1 MRKKVSVFIDGK
13 EIRAEEGKNILQVA
27 IENDIHI
34 PHFCYHE
41 DMEVEANCRAC
52 LILLEDS
59 KRIETSCTVPATE
72 GLRVH
77 TTSPKVERL
86 RKKNMELLLASHR
99 KLCPK
104 CQKGEW
110 CKAADE
116 IDKYHIPEN
125 HYVRRKVGRAIH
137 KMGTAAEFDP
147 ELCIACNK
155 CVKAC
160 ERIGVNFLELSGKN
174 TKTRVDYNKD
184 PKVDCIYC
192 GQCTVVCPVNAIRE
206 QGHIPQVEEAIADP
220 DKIVIVQT
228 APSVRASIGEEFGV
242 PYGTDLTGKMY
253 TAYRLLGFDK
263 IFDVNFGADITTMVE
278 AEELIERLQ
287 SGEGLPMFTS
297 CCPGWV
303 KYLEYYHPEM
313 IPHLTTARSPQM
325 HSGGAYK
332 TWWAE
337 KEGVDPKKIVVVSVM
352 PCTSKKYEASHEKMK
367 IDGMFP
373 VDYSLTTRE
382 LAVMLKKHNIDLP
395 KLKPSE
401 VDHYGIHSGAA
412 VIYGASGGVM
422 ESALRTAY
430 RMVTGEDLKNVE
442 LKEVRGMKGVK
453 RAVIQVGNIKVKVGI
468 VAMAKNIRKVLKAI
482 KENPNIF
489 DYVEFMACPGGCI
502 GGGGQPNPSSD
513 RIIKKRIAG
522 LYRIDRKMTMRK
534 AHENPVVQEYFEYL
548 KTIPE
553 EKRKSLLYTSYSP
566 KRKFE

>member
-1 MRKKVSVFIDGK
+1 MKKKVSIFIDGK
-13 EIRAEEGKNILQVA
+13 EIQTEEGKNILQIA
-27 IENDIHI
+27 IENDIPI

-52 LILLEDS
+52 LVLLEDT
-59 KRIETSCTVPATE
+59 KRIETSCTVPASE
-72 GLRVH
+72 GLRIH
-77 TTSPKVERL
+77 TTSPKIERL

-104 CQKGEW
+104 CQKGDW
-110 CKAADE
+110 CKVADT

-125 HYVRRKVGRAIH
+125 KYVRRRVGRAIH

-160 ERIGVNFLELSGKN
+160 DRIGIHFLELSGKN

-206 QGHIPQVEEAIADP
+206 QGHIEQVEAAIADP

-228 APSVRASIGEEFGV
+228 APSVRASIGEEFGA

-263 IFDVNFGADITTMVE
+263 IFDVNFGADITTIVE
-278 AEELIERLQ
+278 AEELIERIH

-303 KYLEYYHPEM
+303 KYLEYYHPEL

-337 KEGVDPKKIVVVSVM
+337 KEGVDPKRIVVVSVM
-352 PCTSKKYEASHEKMK
+352 PCTSKKYEAQHEKMK

-382 LAVMLKKHNIDLP
+382 LAVLLKKHNIDLP
-395 KLKPSE
+395 SLEPSE
-401 VDHYGIHSGAA
+401 VDRYGIHTGAA

-430 RMVTGEDLKNVE
+430 RMITGENLKNVE
-442 LKEVRGMKGVK
+442 LTEVRGMKGVK
-453 RAVIQVGNIKVKVGI
+453 RAVISIGKMKVKVGV
-468 VAMAKNIRKVLKAI
+468 VAMPKNIRKVLKAI
-482 KENPNIF
+482 KENPSLF
-489 DYVEFMACPGGCI
+489 DYLEFMACPGGCI

-522 LYRIDRKMTMRK
+522 IYGIDRKMTMRN
-534 AHENPVVQEYFEYL
+534 AHENPIVQEYFEYL